1 MCLENKNL
9 WGDKKNKNHKVPTLH
24 GLTMHGLTALA

>member
-9 WGDKKNKNHKVPTLH
+9 WGDKKAKNHKVPTLH
-24 GLTMHGLTALA
+24 GLTALA